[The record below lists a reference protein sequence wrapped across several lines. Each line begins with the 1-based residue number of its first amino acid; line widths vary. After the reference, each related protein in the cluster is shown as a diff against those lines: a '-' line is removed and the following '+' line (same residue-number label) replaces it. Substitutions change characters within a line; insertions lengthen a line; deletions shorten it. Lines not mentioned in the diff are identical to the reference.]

1 MKLLIFICL
10 AAVALARPKPPLRH
24 QEHLQNEPDSREEL
38 FKERK
43 FLRFPE
49 VPLLSQFRQ
58 EIINELNRNHGME
71 GHEQR
76 GSSSSSSEEVVGN
89 SAEQKHV
96 QKEEDVP
103 SQSYLGHLQGLNKY
117 KLRQLEAIH
126 DQELHRTNEDKHT
139 QQGEPMKGVNQEQAY
154 FYFEPLHQFYQLDAY
169 PYATWYYP
177 PQYIAHPLFTN
188 IPQPTAPEKGGKT
201 EIMPQW

>member
-24 QEHLQNEPDSREEL
+24 QEHLQNEPDSRE
-38 FKERK
+38 
-43 FLRFPE
+43 
-49 VPLLSQFRQ
+49 PLLSQFRQ
-58 EIINELNRNHGME
+58 EIINELNRQRELLRKKQNKLKNHGME

-76 GSSSSSSEEVVGN
+76 GSSSSSSE
-89 SAEQKHV
+89 
-96 QKEEDVP
+96 
-103 SQSYLGHLQGLNKY
+103 GHLQGLNKY

-139 QQGEPMKGVNQEQAY
+139 QQ
-154 FYFEPLHQFYQLDAY
+154 PLHQFYQLDAY

>member
-24 QEHLQNEPDSREEL
+24 QEHLQNEPDSRE
-38 FKERK
+38 
-43 FLRFPE
+43 
-49 VPLLSQFRQ
+49 PLLSQFRQ
-58 EIINELNRNHGME
+58 EIINELNRQRELLRKKQNKLKDARSESTENHGME

-89 SAEQKHV
+89 SAE
-96 QKEEDVP
+96 
-103 SQSYLGHLQGLNKY
+103 GHLQGLNKY

-139 QQGEPMKGVNQEQAY
+139 QQ
-154 FYFEPLHQFYQLDAY
+154 PLHQFYQLDAY